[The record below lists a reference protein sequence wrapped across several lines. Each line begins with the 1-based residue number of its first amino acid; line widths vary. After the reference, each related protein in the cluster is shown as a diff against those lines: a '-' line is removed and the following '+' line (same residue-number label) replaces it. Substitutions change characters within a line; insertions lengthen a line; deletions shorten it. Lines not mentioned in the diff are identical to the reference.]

1 MPYCTP
7 IGNSSIENLVGLFM
21 GEYYTTGHNM
31 ERAGAR
37 VQEALDNLVNDIDKA
52 SLRKLQVSKCML
64 TSCVVMI
71 CNTHSSKV
79 CVNGV
84 SFS

>member
-1 MPYCTP
+1 
-7 IGNSSIENLVGLFM
+7 M

-52 SLRKLQVSKCML
+52 SLRKLQVSERML
-64 TSCVVMI
+64 TYFVVVLY
-71 CNTHSSKV
+71 NTHSSNV
-79 CVNGV
+79 CGIGV